1 LPPKAAI
8 YFSHQINSAPVTGK
22 QTLVTLLFTI
32 ETTFVY
38 MTSQEL
44 ARHFPSLEKSLL
56 EEIIK
61 VADVKTLAPG
71 ELLMRTGQNIRSTV
85 LVLDGL
91 IKIYRED
98 AEGNDFFV
106 YYLNAGK
113 ACAVSLACALG
124 QETSG
129 LAARAITGST
139 VLSIPVQYVNE
150 WMGKYK
156 SWAQFAVNSY
166 RERFDELLQTIDH
179 IAFRNMDERLVFYLR
194 RHQEQFKTNKVELSF
209 TEIAQDLNS
218 SREVIS
224 RLMRKLGDK
233 GIVKLMGTH
242 VELVDLDKAF

>member
-1 LPPKAAI
+1 
-8 YFSHQINSAPVTGK
+8 
-22 QTLVTLLFTI
+22 
-32 ETTFVY
+32 

-224 RLMRKLGDK
+224 RLMRKLADK